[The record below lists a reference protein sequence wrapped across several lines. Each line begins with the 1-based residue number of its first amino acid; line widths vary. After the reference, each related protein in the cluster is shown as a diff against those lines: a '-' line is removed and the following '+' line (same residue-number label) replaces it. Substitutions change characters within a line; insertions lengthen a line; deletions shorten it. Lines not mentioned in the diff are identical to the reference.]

1 MNNNDLAIQRTKLAN
16 QRTYLSYIH
25 TGFAI
30 ASIAGTFKKVWI
42 CIFGIIMLIV
52 SSIQYIQINYKLTN
66 KIDTDTMDSIPLL
79 YVILSIGALY
89 LDMNIKN

>member
-1 MNNNDLAIQRTKLAN
+1 
-16 QRTYLSYIH
+16 
-25 TGFAI
+25 
-30 ASIAGTFKKVWI
+30 
-42 CIFGIIMLIV
+42 MLIV